1 MATANRETSTC
12 HSCGGVLNQFLLK
25 SCWRVQKLSPWIN
38 SSCRVPRLKAS
49 PPSVSDLPW
58 DKGGLINSPLLS
70 VHVAPIAHFPL
81 STSSPCS
88 TRDHCQSFWQLNGG
102 LLAFKAAA
110 RVPPLRRIREVCW
123 PHLLA
128 AGAIRII
135 AVIPS
140 EEARGGGGS
149 VKRANLTSQRLARS
163 HTHTLQT
170 CMFGYVCC
178 IKMANVSLHRSET
191 SHGSLG
197 TAWGWWGGGR
207 GEESWRVL
215 CFYLSIYWGLP
226 LQIHTLILPPL
237 QDWWKR
243 AANDSFSV
251 HKWVFMTHTE
261 NAENNPT
268 SVSRYYHSQTLY
280 SASE

>member
-12 HSCGGVLNQFLLK
+12 HRCGGVLNQFLLK

-197 TAWGWWGGGR
+197 TA
-207 GEESWRVL
+207 
-215 CFYLSIYWGLP
+215 
-226 LQIHTLILPPL
+226 
-237 QDWWKR
+237 
-243 AANDSFSV
+243 
-251 HKWVFMTHTE
+251 
-261 NAENNPT
+261 
-268 SVSRYYHSQTLY
+268 
-280 SASE
+280 